1 MGFNRHATTATCLL
15 ALLSACTTTPTGTPA
30 TSTSTVTHTT
40 TVAPSP
46 TTTQSRGHAAL
57 EGLPIQ
63 PADHTA
69 PYRRDAFGQRWS
81 DDVTVEFGHNG
92 CDTRNDILR
101 RDLRDVIVKPNT
113 HDCVALS
120 GTLDDPYTGA
130 TIAFQRGQDTSPMI
144 QIDHIVA
151 LANAW
156 ATGAQQWDDQ
166 TRRNFANDPRNLLA
180 VDGPTN
186 ISKSAGDATQWLPP
200 NEAFICDFTHAQI
213 NIKRT
218 YGLWVTQAEHD
229 ALAHAIDTHC
239 R

>member
-1 MGFNRHATTATCLL
+1 MGFNRHAATATCLL
-15 ALLSACTTTPTGTPA
+15 ALLSACTSTSTGTPA

-46 TTTQSRGHAAL
+46 TTTQSPGHAAL

-63 PADHTA
+63 PADYTA

-200 NEAFICDFTHAQI
+200 NEAFICDFAHAQI

>member
-1 MGFNRHATTATCLL
+1 MGFNLHAATATCLL
-15 ALLSACTTTPTGTPA
+15 ALLSACITTPTGTPA

-46 TTTQSRGHAAL
+46 TTTQSPGHAAL

>member
-46 TTTQSRGHAAL
+46 TTTQSPGHAAL

-69 PYRRDAFGQRWS
+69 PYLRDAFGQRWS

-113 HDCVALS
+113 HDCVVLS

-200 NEAFICDFTHAQI
+200 NEAFICDFAHAQI

>member
-1 MGFNRHATTATCLL
+1 MGFDRHAATATCLL
-15 ALLSACTTTPTGTPA
+15 ALLSACTSTPTGTPA

-46 TTTQSRGHAAL
+46 TTTQSPGHAAL

-101 RDLRDVIVKPNT
+101 RDLRDVVVKPNT
-113 HDCVALS
+113 HDCVVLS

-200 NEAFICDFTHAQI
+200 NEAFICDFAHAQI

>member
-1 MGFNRHATTATCLL
+1 MGFNRHAATATCLL
-15 ALLSACTTTPTGTPA
+15 ALLSACTSTSTGTPA

-46 TTTQSRGHAAL
+46 TTTQSPGHAAL

-166 TRRNFANDPRNLLA
+166 TRRNFANDPRYLLA

>member
-46 TTTQSRGHAAL
+46 TTTQSPGHAAL

-69 PYRRDAFGQRWS
+69 PYLRDAFGQRWS

-113 HDCVALS
+113 HDCVVLS

-200 NEAFICDFTHAQI
+200 NEAIICDFAHAQI

>member
-15 ALLSACTTTPTGTPA
+15 ALLSACTSTPTGTPA

-46 TTTQSRGHAAL
+46 TTTQFPGHAAL

-156 ATGAQQWDDQ
+156 TTGAQQWDDQ

-186 ISKSAGDATQWLPP
+186 ISKSAADATQWLPP
-200 NEAFICDFTHAQI
+200 NEAFICDFAHAQI

-229 ALAHAIDTHC
+229 ALSHAIDTHC
-239 R
+239 G

>member
-1 MGFNRHATTATCLL
+1 MGFNLHAATATCLL

-46 TTTQSRGHAAL
+46 TTTQSPGHAAL

-156 ATGAQQWDDQ
+156 TTGAQQWDDQ